1 MTHLTQFL
9 TAVRIFKLLVVTSSL
24 FTLTSERLAFLNVIQ
39 GIDKRDKS
47 LLELSDS
54 HNVKVLPHGRKFLDI

>member
-1 MTHLTQFL
+1 MLSP
-9 TAVRIFKLLVVTSSL
+9 SSL
-24 FTLTSERLAFLNVIQ
+24 FSLTSERLAFLNVIQ